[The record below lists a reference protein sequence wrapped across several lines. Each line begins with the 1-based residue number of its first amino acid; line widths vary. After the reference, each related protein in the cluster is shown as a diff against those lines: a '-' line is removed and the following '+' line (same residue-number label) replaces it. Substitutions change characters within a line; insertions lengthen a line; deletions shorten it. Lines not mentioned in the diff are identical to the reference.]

1 MRHLPRLLI
10 PLFLLGSG
18 PALAHHPLA
27 GLPMETG
34 AQGLLSGVAHP
45 VLGFDHL
52 FFVLAVGVAAALAGQ
67 RLAGPLVYV
76 GAMLA
81 GCGLALSGLTLPLTE
96 AMIAASLLV
105 LGGMVLSARRIGP
118 GMVLPLF
125 AGFGLFHGAAFADG
139 ILGAEGMAPVTVI
152 AGYLIGLGVVQ
163 YALAVAAGMAVR
175 ITTPERIRLA
185 GAMVAGVGLFLC
197 LDSIEAPLVALIGH
211 VAG

>member
-105 LGGMVLSARRIGP
+105 LGGMVLSAPRIGP

-139 ILGAEGMAPVTVI
+139 ILGAEGMAPSTVI

-163 YALAVAAGMAVR
+163 YALAVAAGMAAR

-197 LDSIEAPLVALIGH
+197 LDAIEAPLVALIGH